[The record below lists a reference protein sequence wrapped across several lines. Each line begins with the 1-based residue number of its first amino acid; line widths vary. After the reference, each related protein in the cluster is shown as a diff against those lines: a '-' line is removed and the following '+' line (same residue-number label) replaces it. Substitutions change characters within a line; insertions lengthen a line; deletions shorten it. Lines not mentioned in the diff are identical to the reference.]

1 VERREAGLD
10 VGAIITRGR
19 REAPLNGAMVRHK
32 SWEKHAWQ
40 NCDGDAA
47 PGKYV
52 TPPPPRNSPFDL
64 TPPPAPVHPL
74 GPALAHRRSS
84 ARLAP
89 FAVLRTLRNYSLP
102 LSRPSCEA
110 SWITANDIIALY
122 GIFFPLP
129 FCLPLRLNHCW
140 KSGRREKEEET
151 SLPRQARWPKEFRCR
166 RMASIKRFHLS
177 VPFVRVPLRNFRL
190 DLRMPYTCSGIS
202 KTYFR
207 ERHMWQNVLFTLL
220 EFINLSEMA
229 MSLWDADLVCFKI
242 KLLVYFY
249 DIPIYIFCTY
259 SYIHPYI
266 HIIYPYTA
274 LDKA

>member
-1 VERREAGLD
+1 MS
-10 VGAIITRGR
+10 
-19 REAPLNGAMVRHK
+19 PLRLH
-32 SWEKHAWQ
+32 
-40 NCDGDAA
+40 
-47 PGKYV
+47 V
-52 TPPPPRNSPFDL
+52 TPLLTSLPRQL
-64 TPPPAPVHPL
+64 
-74 GPALAHRRSS
+74 RCI
-84 ARLAP
+84 RLALHLHTV
-89 FAVLRTLRNYSLP
+89 VLQRDLLLLQFYVLFETTRC
-102 LSRPSCEA
+102 RCPSCEA

-129 FCLPLRLNHCW
+129 FCLSLRLNHCW

-177 VPFVRVPLRNFRL
+177 VPFVRAPLRNFRL

-207 ERHMWQNVLFTLL
+207 ERHTWQNVLFTLL

-229 MSLWDADLVCFKI
+229 MSLWDADLVYFKI
-242 KLLVYFY
+242 KLFVYFY

-259 SYIHPYI
+259 RYIHPYI
-266 HIIYPYTA
+266 HTTIYPYTA
-274 LDKA
+274 LQ